1 VSLPAVVE
9 SRPASPDLDATPP
22 LRSWDLTRIL
32 LAVVAIGGLIAA
44 SFWVLRPFLPAMIWA
59 TMIVVATWPALRA
72 VEARLWRRRSL
83 AVVVMTLVMLAILA
97 VPLTM
102 GVITI
107 VGRADEVVTW
117 SRALVARPLP
127 GLPDW
132 VAGLPLVG
140 TRLAAEWQ
148 KLVST
153 PPDEL
158 AARVTPYLRDIARWL
173 VVRAGGVGALLLQFL
188 LTVVVAA
195 MLYAKGEAVA
205 GGVLAFA
212 RRLAGEDGVRVAIL
226 SAGAIRAV
234 ALGIVVTALVQ
245 SAIGG
250 IGLAVTGV
258 PHAFLLTCVMVM
270 LGVAQIGPAPVLLG
284 ALIWLYANGQ
294 TFWGTV
300 LLVWALVTAS
310 LDNVLRPILIRKGAD
325 LPLVLVIAG
334 VLGGLLAFGLI
345 GLFVG
350 PVVLAVTYTLLVA
363 WVHAGA
369 SAPHASG
376 AWASSQMRG
385 DAGKPQ

>member
-1 VSLPAVVE
+1 MSPPAVVE
-9 SRPASPDLDATPP
+9 SPAASPDLDAAPP
-22 LRSWDLTRIL
+22 ARSWDLTRIL

-44 SFWVLRPFLPAMIWA
+44 SFWVLRPFLPAVVWA

-83 AVVVMTLVMLAILA
+83 AVAVMTLAMLAILA

-102 GVITI
+102 AVVAI
-107 VGRADEVVTW
+107 VERADDVVTW
-117 SRALVARPLP
+117 SRALAARPLP
-127 GLPDW
+127 GVPDW

-140 TRLAAEWQ
+140 KRITAEWQ
-148 KLVST
+148 RLAST
-153 PPDEL
+153 SSDEL
-158 AARVTPYLRDIARWL
+158 VARVTPYLRDIARWL
-173 VVRAGGVGALLLQFL
+173 IVRAGGLGTLLLQFL
-188 LTVVVAA
+188 LTVAVAA
-195 MLYAKGEAVA
+195 MLYAKGETVAV
-205 GGVLAFA
+205 GVLAFA
-212 RRLAGEDGVRVAIL
+212 RRLAGQDGVRVAIL

-250 IGLAVTGV
+250 LGLAVTGV
-258 PHAFLLTCVMVM
+258 PHALLLTCVMVM
-270 LGVAQIGPAPVLLG
+270 LGVAQIGPAPVLIG
-284 ALIWLYANGQ
+284 GLIWLYANGQ

-310 LDNVLRPILIRKGAD
+310 LDNLLRPILIRKGAD

-363 WVHAGA
+363 WVRAGELPEA
-369 SAPHASG
+369 RRRSVAAP
-376 AWASSQMRG
+376 
-385 DAGKPQ
+385 